1 MTLFDFLLFVPVGC
15 VVGFFAG
22 FFGVGG
28 GILMVPVLVFS
39 YERAGVSSSV
49 LTHIAFGTSL
59 FAMVFASIMS
69 AYQHNKQGSIAWR
82 LVFLIGFSS
91 ALTAFATARL
101 VAGVSGRFLRVVFA
115 LVVIAVG
122 TRLLT
127 ERETQAQKR
136 VELPSKPS
144 TAGIVGTGAI
154 AGVVSALAGV
164 GGGLITIPMMYY
176 VLKMPLKLAI
186 GTSSAAIVITALF
199 SVAGYVVHGMGHAG
213 LPLWSFGFV
222 DLRRGAALALG
233 TLLMAR
239 AGAYVSFRTHPHRL
253 RKCFAFFII
262 IVSIYMFLK

>member
-1 MTLFDFLLFVPVGC
+1 MTLIDFSLFVLVGC

-59 FAMVFASIMS
+59 FVMVFASVMS
-69 AYQHNKQGSIAWR
+69 AYQHNKQGSIDWR
-82 LVFLIGFSS
+82 LVVLIGCSS
-91 ALTAFATARL
+91 AFTAFATARL
-101 VAGVSGRFLRVVFA
+101 VAGVSGGFLRVVFA

-136 VELPSKPS
+136 VELLSKPS

-164 GGGLITIPMMYY
+164 GGGLITIPTMYY

-199 SVAGYVVHGMGHAG
+199 SVAGYIVHGMGHAG

-239 AGAYVSFRTHPHRL
+239 AGAYVSFRTQPRRL
-253 RKCFAFFII
+253 RKCFALFII
-262 IVSIYMFLK
+262 IVSIYMLLR